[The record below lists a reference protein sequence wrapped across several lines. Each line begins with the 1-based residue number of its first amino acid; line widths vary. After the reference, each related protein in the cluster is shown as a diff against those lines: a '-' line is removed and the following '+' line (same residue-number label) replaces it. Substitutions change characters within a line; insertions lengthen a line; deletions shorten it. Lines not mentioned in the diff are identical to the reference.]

1 MRKNRR
7 RPLFVFFAWI
17 LALQALLAPVGT
29 FQTAAP
35 IFAAEQKETSQ
46 QDIISKEISLG
57 QIIEQEVQQLSTGVT
72 QEKMTILSDRGRQ
85 EAFIMDIH
93 LQDPSTRIQSGLAN
107 GNVAGMTTVREQAM
121 AATENGNQVIGAI
134 NGDFFNTSTGVPI
147 GNVINNG
154 EILKSAKR
162 ETFGITEDGQALIG
176 YPNPSFTLQVG
187 DVEQPIHH
195 LNDVRQ
201 TNQLALYSPEAKET
215 RTNEFGTEVVLTQ
228 IEGNVHQA
236 GTATATVEKLIE
248 NVGNEK
254 IEKDKLVLSGHGTM
268 ADFLNDLQPGQKI
281 TITTTISEE
290 WQSVKEA
297 IGGQYVLVKD
307 GQKTDLVSNAF
318 TTATAPRTA
327 VGIKEDGSVFFVVLD
342 GRQPGYA
349 EGITVFEL
357 QDMMYELGAVEAL
370 NFDGGGSST
379 FVARQQGEEELSVVN
394 VPSDGFERG
403 VANSLLVVSSTET
416 GPLDQLAINPSSLL
430 MLAGSKFL
438 FNAKGMDASYNPVP
452 LEEKMEWKISENS
465 LGSINE
471 EGVFMAGDTAATGQV
486 IGTASTSQA
495 TGEAEVTVVHTL
507 SSLTFKQKA
516 LTVKKGDTA
525 KLEVNALSGGRHVH
539 HDPANLSWEIEGN
552 IGHIDDQGVF
562 HASEESAQGKIT
574 VSYKNV
580 SDTMD
585 VQVGKLP
592 TILETFEDGIDHW
605 TFSGARYNSISINQ
619 TTYPEPARFG
629 NHALELNYDF
639 TGTIGTSGAYAH
651 ARTPIELEDYP
662 EAIGMWVY
670 GDGKGHWL
678 RAQLRDGNNSP
689 IALDFARNMDW
700 TGWKYVE
707 AAVPSG
713 RALPLKMDLPVRL
726 METDNNNKNAGTIY
740 VDNIRAVYGE
750 TNDDLEN
757 PIISEFTPVPD
768 SMIDST
774 NYSISASLTDE
785 QTGINPERVWMH
797 VDGVE
802 VDASYKEETGE
813 ILFSPDKPLLDGT
826 HQVKITAQDN
836 FGNETTEIWQYEQ
849 HAGQPGVTLDYED
862 NALIGKDH
870 PITIQATKTEEISG
884 MSLKLSA
891 NIPVKEIVLD
901 PSITEDQIVKKEIN
915 ENGEILIELK
925 DLTTSVT
932 EIGKITFSIP
942 TNANGNLEVNYH
954 EGSVTLKG
962 EEAATPLFL
971 PTVKQALKAAL
982 TISVD
987 RASVG
992 FPAVI
997 QVKDQDGQPV
1007 GGADVIAWDS
1017 EMNAEVSLGKTNNE
1031 GKLKTEDLTT
1041 AAGIRH
1047 IQAEKETQYSFVKEV
1062 NVLNH
1067 LGGTIPKKVNVTF
1080 NGNKNQRN
1088 VNWTTSPLVTE
1099 SVLEMV
1105 EYSKF
1110 GKNGWEGS
1118 KPRTI
1123 KGESNPHPMNEGE
1136 LQVHSVTAKGLKP
1149 GTLYAYRVGDGTE
1162 EGWSETATI
1171 SLPAPGKRSED
1182 FNFILMGDI
1191 QAAPNQ
1197 SETGFGPFTDVYK
1210 KAKADFPDASF
1221 MMQVGDLIDDG
1232 NLYNHWSEFFKSMED
1247 PSLSASTPIVTAVG
1261 NHENIGNGVDT
1272 FKQFFRMPQ
1281 NGPEEFKGTVY
1292 SFDYGDAHIA
1302 VLNTETDKD
1311 GLIKQTEWLKEDM
1324 EDTDKKWK
1332 IVMYHRSPYFSNP
1345 QGGSGNVQ
1353 EVFPKAFDEIGVDLA
1368 ISGHDHAYVRTQPMK
1383 NGEAQD
1389 DGTTYVIAGSAGGKF
1404 YAAVPQPYMDVIFEE
1419 KTQVYSN
1426 ISVTKNG
1433 ITITAKTRDGRT
1445 IDQHTIE
1452 KK

>member
-1 MRKNRR
+1 MSRMKK
-7 RPLFVFFAWI
+7 PFLTLFIWM
-17 LALQALLAPVGT
+17 LALQTMLVPVGT
-29 FQTAAP
+29 GTIQQPAIET
-35 IFAAEQKETSQ
+35 FAAEQQSQ
-46 QDIISKEISLG
+46 EFSLG
-57 QIIEQEVQQLSTGVT
+57 QVIGQERLQVASGVAKET
-72 QEKMTILSDRGRQ
+72 MTFISDRGRQ
-85 EAFIMDIH
+85 EAFLMDID
-93 LQDPSTRIQSGLAN
+93 LENPAISIQAGLPN
-107 GNVAGMTTVREQAM
+107 GSVAAMTTVREQAN
-121 AATENGNQVIGAI
+121 AASTAGSRVVGAV
-134 NGDFFNTSTGVPI
+134 NGDFFNTSTGIPI
-147 GNVINNG
+147 GNVIHNG
-154 EILKSAKR
+154 QILKSSTR
-162 ETFGITEDGQALIG
+162 ETFGITENGQAIIG
-176 YPNPSFTLQVG
+176 YPNPSFTLQIG
-187 DVEQPIHH
+187 DATHQIHH

-201 TNQLALYSPEAKET
+201 SNQLALYSPERKET
-215 RTNEFGTEVVLTQ
+215 RTNEHGTEVVLSN
-228 IEGNVHQA
+228 IEGNVHQP
-236 GTATATVEKLIE
+236 GTAKATVEKVIK
-248 NVGNEK
+248 NVGNET
-254 IEKDKLVLSGHGTM
+254 IPQGKLVLSGHGTM
-268 ADFLNDLQPGQKI
+268 AAVLDNLQAGQEI
-281 TITTTISEE
+281 QITTALAEQ
-290 WQSVKEA
+290 WQTVKEA

-307 GQKTDLVSNAF
+307 GQKTNLVSNAF
-318 TTATAPRTA
+318 TTAVAPRTA
-327 VGIKEDGSVFFVVLD
+327 AGIKADGSVFFIIMD
-342 GRQPGYA
+342 GRQPGYS

-357 QDMMYELGAVEAL
+357 QDLMYELGAVEAL

-379 FVARQQGEEELSVVN
+379 FVAREQGEEELSVSN
-394 VPSDGFERG
+394 IPSDGTERG
-403 VANSLLVVSSTET
+403 VANSLLVVSTAET
-416 GPLDQLAINPSSLL
+416 GSLEQLAIKPSSVL
-430 MLAGSKFL
+430 MLAESAYNFG
-438 FNAKGMDASYNPVP
+438 AKGMDANYNPVN
-452 LEEKMEWKISENS
+452 LGETVSWTVSDSS
-465 LGSINE
+465 LGAVNE
-471 EGVFMAGDTAATGQV
+471 EGTLTAGPASASGKI
-486 IGTASTSQA
+486 IGTTAGGA
-495 TGEAEVTVVHTL
+495 LGEANVTIVDEL
-507 SSLTFKQKA
+507 SSLTFNQQA
-516 LTVKKGDTA
+516 LTVKRGEAAELKVT
-525 KLEVNALSGGRHVH
+525 ALSGGRHVH

-552 IGHIDDQGVF
+552 IGHVDEQGVF
-562 HASEESAQGKIT
+562 HASEESAQGTIT
-574 VSYKNV
+574 VTYKNV

-592 TILETFEDGIDHW
+592 IILDTFEDGIDHW

-629 NHALELNYDF
+629 DHALQLNYDF
-639 TGTIGTSGAYAH
+639 TGTVGTSGAYAH
-651 ARTPIELEDYP
+651 PRTPIELEDYP

-707 AAVPSG
+707 AAVPPG

-726 METDNNNKNAGTIY
+726 METDNYNKNAGTIY

-757 PIISEFTPVPD
+757 PIISAFTPEPD
-768 SMIDST
+768 SVVDST
-774 NYSISASLTDE
+774 DYSISATLTDE

-797 VDGVE
+797 VDGKE
-802 VDASYKEETGE
+802 VAASYQEETGE
-813 ILFSPDKPLLDGT
+813 LLFSPDKLLLDGT
-826 HQVKITAQDN
+826 HQVKIMAQDN

-862 NALIGKDH
+862 NAFIGKDH
-870 PITIQATKTEEISG
+870 PITIQATQTEEISG
-884 MSLKLSA
+884 ISLKLSA
-891 NIPVKEIVLD
+891 NIRVKEIVLD
-901 PSITEDQIVKKEIN
+901 PSITEEQIVKKETN

-932 EIGKITFSIP
+932 EIGKIMFSIP
-942 TNANGNLEVNYH
+942 KDANGNLELSYH

-962 EEAATPLFL
+962 EEDATPLFL
-971 PTVKQALKAAL
+971 PNVKQTLKAAL

-1007 GGADVIAWDS
+1007 GGADVKAWDS
-1017 EMNAEVSLGKTNNE
+1017 EMNAEISLGKTNND
-1031 GKLKTEDLTT
+1031 GKLQTEELTT
-1041 AAGIRH
+1041 EAGIRH

-1062 NVLNH
+1062 NVLKH
-1067 LGGTIPKKVNVTF
+1067 LGGTSPKKVNVTF

-1110 GKNGWEGS
+1110 EKNGWEGS

-1123 KGESNPHPMNEGE
+1123 NGESNPHPMNEGE

-1171 SLPAPGKRSED
+1171 SLPAPGKGSDD

-1324 EDTDKKWK
+1324 ADTEKKWK

-1345 QGGSGNVQ
+1345 QSGSGNVQ

-1383 NGEAQD
+1383 NGEAND

-1426 ISVTKNG
+1426 ISVTQNG

-1445 IDQHTIE
+1445 IDEHMIE